1 MKSIT
6 KAKIVMCLLGVLMIW
21 LGFDVVE
28 IIILNRERIVV
39 GVIGIILFVWGLTFK
54 EKKINAQNINFKL

>member
-54 EKKINAQNINFKL
+54 EK

>member
-1 MKSIT
+1 MDVDMKSIT

-54 EKKINAQNINFKL
+54 EK

>member
-28 IIILNRERIVV
+28 IIISNRETIVV
-39 GVIGIILFVWGLTFK
+39 GIIGIILFIWGFTLK
-54 EKKINAQNINFKL
+54 DS

>member
-6 KAKIVMCLLGVLMIW
+6 KAKILMCLLGGSMIW

-28 IIILNRERIVV
+28 IIISNRETIVV
-39 GVIGIILFVWGLTFK
+39 GLVGILLFVWGFTL
-54 EKKINAQNINFKL
+54 KKS